1 MSSRR
6 DFLKYSSLASAATLM
21 PGFLSNL
28 AGKAL
33 NPNGKKLVIIQFS
46 GGNDG
51 LNTCIPYRDDG
62 YFQARPSLAI
72 PSTEVL
78 PLTDE
83 LALNPTMTGLRSLY
97 DEGLVTILNR
107 VGYPNPDRS
116 HFRSMD
122 IWHSASNAD
131 EYWNTGWL
139 GRYLDAD
146 CVGCAKPHKILEID
160 DLLSLAVKGTES
172 KALALQDVKRLLR
185 STQDRYVKSL
195 SEAYEAASQD
205 ESNLDYLYKTMAE
218 TVNSAEYLHQQSRIY
233 RSTIDYPQGKL
244 GKQLKLVAEL
254 LISGVDTSVF
264 YVSLS
269 GFDTHVRQ
277 RGQQDRLLKQ
287 YSEAVSAFV
296 KDLKQNNQLND
307 TLIMTFSEFGR
318 RVAQNASGGTD
329 HGKANNLFLI
339 GGGLK
344 QAGVYNAAPD
354 LTQLDAGDV
363 PFDIDFRQV
372 YATVL
377 KDWLDAD
384 DEAILARKFKRLKL
398 V

>member
-21 PGFLSNL
+21 PGFLSSISANS
-28 AGKAL
+28 L
-33 NPNGKKLVIIQFS
+33 NSDGKKLVIIQFS

-62 YFQARPSLAI
+62 YFRARPSLSI
-72 PSTEVL
+72 PATEVL
-78 PLTDE
+78 PLTDD
-83 LALNPTMTGLRSLY
+83 LALNPAMTGLRSLY
-97 DEGLVTILNR
+97 DEGLLTILNR

-122 IWHSASNAD
+122 IWHSASNTD

-146 CVGCAKPHKILEID
+146 CAGCAKPHKILEFD
-160 DLLSLAVKGTES
+160 ELLSLAVKGSES
-172 KALALQDVKRLLR
+172 KALALQDVNRLSR
-185 STQDRYVKSL
+185 ATQDRYVKSL
-195 SEAYEAASQD
+195 SEAYETAKHD

-218 TVNSAEYLHQQSRIY
+218 TVNSAEYLHKKSRIY
-233 RSTIDYPQGKL
+233 RSSIDYPQGQL

-287 YSEAVSAFV
+287 YSESVAAFV
-296 KDLKQNNQLND
+296 KDLKQNNRLD
-307 TLIMTFSEFGR
+307 ETLIMTFSEFGR
-318 RVAQNASGGTD
+318 RVEQNASGGTD

-344 QAGVYNAAPD
+344 QAGVFNAAPD
-354 LTQLDAGDV
+354 LTRLDDGDV
-363 PFDIDFRQV
+363 PFDIDFRRV
-372 YATVL
+372 YATL
-377 KDWLDAD
+377 LRDWLGAD
-384 DEAILARKFKRLKL
+384 DEAILNRKFKRLKL